1 MARTT
6 DHQIRIGETGDVR
19 FRPGPMEARRRRVS
33 LRPQDLSML
42 DAIWVPTVVVAI
54 AEIGDKTQL
63 LAIVLAAKFRKPV
76 PIILGILAATLLN
89 HAAAATLGYW
99 ISQWLTGQTFRLV
112 VGAAFVVMA
121 AWALIPDK
129 EDEGAS
135 NRSVGGIFLT
145 TLVAFFF
152 VEIGDKTQI
161 ATSLL
166 AAQYTD
172 ILLVTIGT
180 TAGMMLANVPAVI
193 FGEAVTRIVP
203 LKYVRIGAAV
213 IFALIG
219 AWIIWSAAQ
228 PSPVL

>member
-1 MARTT
+1 
-6 DHQIRIGETGDVR
+6 
-19 FRPGPMEARRRRVS
+19 
-33 LRPQDLSML
+33 ML
-42 DAIWVPTVVVAI
+42 DAIWVPTAVVAI

-89 HAAAATLGYW
+89 HAAAASLGYW

-112 VGAAFVVMA
+112 VGAAFIVMA

-180 TAGMMLANVPAVI
+180 TLGMMLANVPAVI

-219 AWIIWSAAQ
+219 AWIVWSALQ
-228 PSPVL
+228 PAPLA